1 MHEISMMRKFNHK
14 NIIKLEGVYETEHSI
29 YLVLELLE
37 GGLLSDKIGKGKNIN
52 TLEVK
57 LIMKSLL

>member
-1 MHEISMMRKFNHK
+1 MREISMMRKFNHK

-37 GGLLSDKIGKGKNIN
+37 GGLLSEKIAKNKKIN
-52 TLEVK
+52 ILEVK
-57 LIMKSLL
+57 LIMKNLL